1 MNELD
6 FYRYILVPVTATVVV
21 ILGWI
26 VGHFLSASRE
36 KNNKIREMRVQ
47 YLISAYRVLFRVGVD
62 RSITRNAK
70 ECENAIADIQL
81 LGTIEQIALAE
92 KYTQEISEHGS
103 ADLTAII
110 RVLRR
115 DLRKALNLDKA
126 NDNIHFLKIDVFD
139 KKS

>member
-6 FYRYILVPVTATVVV
+6 FYRYILIPVTATIV
-21 ILGWI
+21 IMLGWG
-26 VGHFLSASRE
+26 VVHYLSAIRE
-36 KNNKIREMRVQ
+36 KNNKIREMRIQ

-62 RSITRNAK
+62 RSIAKNAK

-92 KYTQEISEHGS
+92 RYTKEISENGS

-110 RVLRR
+110 KVLRR
-115 DLRKALNLDKA
+115 DLRKELSLAKA
-126 NDNIHFLKIDVFD
+126 SDQITFLKIDVID